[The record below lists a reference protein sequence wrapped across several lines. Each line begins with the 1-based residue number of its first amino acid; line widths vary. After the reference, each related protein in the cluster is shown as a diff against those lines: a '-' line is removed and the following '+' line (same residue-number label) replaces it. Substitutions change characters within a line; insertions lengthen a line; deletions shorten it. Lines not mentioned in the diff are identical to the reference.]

1 MTEMTLKEYC
11 KEYSQTKAAALMGR
25 SCAAIS
31 QMLARGRDVWVVTDE
46 AGEVRFYERK
56 ELKAKEAKE
65 PEPAPAVEEPAV
77 QAPAPQHV
85 SAYTL

>member
-11 KEYSQTKAAALMGR
+11 KEYSQTRAAKLMGR

-46 AGEVRFYERK
+46 AGEVRFFERK
-56 ELKAKEAKE
+56 ELKAKEATE
-65 PEPAPAVEEPAV
+65 A
-77 QAPAPQHV
+77 
-85 SAYTL
+85 

>member
-11 KEYSQTKAAALMGR
+11 KEYSQTKAAGLMGR

-31 QMLARGRDVWVVTDE
+31 QMLAKGRDVWVLTDD
-46 AGEVRFYERK
+46 AGEVRFFERK
-56 ELKAKEAKE
+56 ELKVKQAK
-65 PEPAPAVEEPAV
+65 EPAPAVEEPAV

>member
-11 KEYSQTKAAALMGR
+11 KEYSQTKAAKLMGR

-46 AGEVRFYERK
+46 AGEVSFYERK
-56 ELKAKEAKE
+56 ELKIKQKQ
-65 PEPAPAVEEPAV
+65 PVEVAEC
-77 QAPAPQHV
+77 H
-85 SAYTL
+85 SAATSSVI